1 MLYIVGIC
9 GSMAYEVNKQYG
21 KGMPYCNLM
30 NIIQLA
36 SETTTGNF
44 AHKVATIR
52 GLCRRNI
59 DFLKDNMGF
68 LVWII
73 VILTI
78 IYVGM
83 LNGCENFYEK
93 ALVSIIYFSIF
104 VAIAFFTKSDLVC
117 NMHMKKENLEK
128 YIL

>member
-1 MLYIVGIC
+1 MKIEIKNIIATFQRVIRACNGTTAQNVPQQMLYIVGIC

-44 AHKVATIR
+44 AHKVSTIR

-59 DFLKDNMGF
+59 DFLKEYG
-68 LVWII
+68 
-73 VILTI
+73 
-78 IYVGM
+78 VG
-83 LNGCENFYEK
+83 
-93 ALVSIIYFSIF
+93 
-104 VAIAFFTKSDLVC
+104 
-117 NMHMKKENLEK
+117 
-128 YIL
+128 